1 MREHVALYGLCLA
14 VCWVMAGMGLAGAAL
29 PAKFLGSGGTAE
41 QAGWLSVVYALAC
54 LACQYPAGRLADRI
68 GGRIVLAVGF
78 GLMALSA
85 LACREAAS
93 PLGLYGGRFLQG
105 AGEAPV
111 WSLAPALLGR
121 RYPARRGWAMGLYN
135 AAFHIG
141 LMAGPA
147 LGAILAALDGFD
159 PFLVFCW
166 ASMGAGSLAVISLS
180 PRFAPTPVAAS
191 TPAAD
196 AWGQGKRCRVRQPCG
211 AAALRLVGLAVPVYG
226 AAYGLL
232 TSSFPVAV
240 AASGQGQAAT
250 ATMLFC
256 AYAGVAVWQA
266 AAGSLSDRLGRK
278 PFFVAGLVALAV
290 GLAAT
295 GQAGGAPGPVAALL
309 LGSGLGLFGSASL
322 ALWCEARGRTGP
334 GRAAGL
340 YFTAWGAGYCLGPL
354 AANAAGPADTAI
366 GLAVAAAGLALPGWY
381 GLLRSGKA

>member
-1 MREHVALYGLCLA
+1 MRENVALYGLCLA

-29 PAKFLGSGGTAE
+29 PAKFLESGGTPD

-54 LACQYPAGRLADRI
+54 LACQYPAGRLADRV
-68 GGRIVLAVGF
+68 GGRGVLAAGF

-93 PLGLYGGRFLQG
+93 PVGLYVARFLQG

-111 WSLAPALLGR
+111 WSLAPVLLGR
-121 RYPARRGWAMGLYN
+121 GYPARRGQAMGLYN
-135 AAFHIG
+135 AAFHVG

-147 LGAILAALDGFD
+147 LSAVLGELAGFD

-166 ASMGAGSLAVISLS
+166 ASLGSGSLAVVSLS
-180 PRFAPTPVAAS
+180 PRFAPTTAAS
-191 TPAAD
+191 GAA
-196 AWGQGKRCRVRQPCG
+196 AGVGNSGKPWRVRQ
-211 AAALRLVGLAVPVYG
+211 ALDVAGFRGVVLAVPVYG

-232 TSSFPVAV
+232 TSAFPVAV
-240 AASGQGQAAT
+240 AASGRGEVAT

-266 AAGSLSDRLGRK
+266 VAGSLSDRLGRR
-278 PFFVAGLVALAV
+278 PFLVVGLTVLAV

-295 GQAGGAPGPVAALL
+295 GQTGGGPGPVAAVL

-322 ALWCEARGRTGP
+322 ALWCEARDWAGP

-354 AANAAGPADTAI
+354 TANATGPADTAI
-366 GLAVAAAGLALPGWY
+366 GLAVAAAGLALSGLY
-381 GLLRSGKA
+381 SLLRSGKA